1 MIKRVLLLSSNL
13 ERNIIIKRIAL
24 LLGFRMIQLK
34 KVNKVIG
41 IFESS
46 NRHEKLNLELVKF
59 IRNSQNIS
67 LITLLQSKNT
77 TSVFKEIYYARKF

>member
-1 MIKRVLLLSSNL
+1 MIWPKSVN
-13 ERNIIIKRIAL
+13 EII
-24 LLGFRMIQLK
+24 G
-34 KVNKVIG
+34 V
-41 IFESS
+41 FESS
-46 NRHEKLNLELVKF
+46 NRYEKLNLDLVKF